1 MSKPETTRDVI
12 MGKVYDREIETCSAL
27 FLSSALVHVESD
39 VPESTVRVDDI
50 RDGEIF
56 VHVGGENDDYQ
67 YGAGFDLTPEQARE
81 FAQTL
86 YNAAEVA
93 TAYPER

>member
-1 MSKPETTRDVI
+1 MTEPENTRDVI
-12 MGKVYDREIETCSAL
+12 REQVYDRRLTVRSGL
-27 FLSSALVHVESD
+27 HLSSALVHVESD

-50 RDGEIF
+50 HNGQIF
-56 VHVGGENDDYQ
+56 VHVGGETDDYE
-67 YGAGFDLTPEQARE
+67 YGAGFDLTSEQARE
-81 FAQTL
+81 LAQTL